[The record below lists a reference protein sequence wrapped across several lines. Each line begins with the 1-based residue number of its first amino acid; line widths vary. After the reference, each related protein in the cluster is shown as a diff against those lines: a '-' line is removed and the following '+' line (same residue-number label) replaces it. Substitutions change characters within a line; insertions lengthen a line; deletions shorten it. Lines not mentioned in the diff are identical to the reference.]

1 MINKK
6 FPLVSILINNYN
18 KENFCVKAV
27 KSAIEQDYKN
37 LEVIFYDD
45 NSSDSSI
52 NRIEKLKKKFK
63 IRKLKIIKN
72 KIRHNVF
79 SFNQIEGIRKS
90 LIKSKGDII
99 CILDS
104 DDFYKKDKIKKIV
117 MQFIKHKSFDILFDK
132 PIYYYSSKNQKKIN
146 KNYKMKINKWPSFPP
161 TSCISFR
168 RKSLINAIR
177 KIRIKKNEELWFDFR
192 VATYFSIKKNQ
203 FNLIDDDLTYYRQDS
218 LSYDKKF
225 VKFLNIEWWK
235 RRSQAFEFLKFLD
248 KQSYKKNIFTIDF
261 LITKL
266 INKIYQIF

>member
-1 MINKK
+1 
-6 FPLVSILINNYN
+6 
-18 KENFCVKAV
+18 
-27 KSAIEQDYKN
+27 
-37 LEVIFYDD
+37 
-45 NSSDSSI
+45 
-52 NRIEKLKKKFK
+52 
-63 IRKLKIIKN
+63 
-72 KIRHNVF
+72 
-79 SFNQIEGIRKS
+79 
-90 LIKSKGDII
+90 
-99 CILDS
+99 
-104 DDFYKKDKIKKIV
+104 
-117 MQFIKHKSFDILFDK
+117 
-132 PIYYYSSKNQKKIN
+132 
-146 KNYKMKINKWPSFPP
+146 MKINKWPSFPP